1 MKQALSLLLLLALLL
16 CAGCGDES
24 DRSAWKVPA
33 DAAAD
38 LMEIYRRWDG
48 GAPILP
54 DDWTPSY
61 DSFVLYDVTLRGGFA
76 CVCDLNGDGKDEL
89 LFGKK
94 NTRTEDPL
102 SPVLIT
108 AVFTIR
114 SGKPVYQFQSL
125 HDDYYT
131 QRDATGYFEN
141 GTLLIA
147 EVETDDPGWQTQAQ
161 RYTSAHSFYRLEHG
175 ELRCKLTVHPFS
187 YNGEMRYGIFE
198 WKTEG
203 SVVKLKKEY
212 ALSRAEYDAL
222 YTKWTGG
229 TPMLQPAWRELQQAA
244 PAPGTTARTDEEL
257 AAQEAQQAEAARKS
271 RIELYENAAA
281 GVYPFANTVD
291 DATLNSRLLAL
302 YDFDGDGVKDLI
314 LGTWQNNKGVL
325 VDSICLVR
333 DGAPEPS
340 PRISPIDPDEFIEQT
355 AFYANGVFAVTIYAM
370 GDPALATEEY
380 YRVVDGQ
387 FCKIARISLD
397 AAELTRIHYT
407 EMRAPYDPDHDP
419 YTYPFGSYHD
429 ENAVGRDLTA
439 EEYRA
444 VKAELIGADPVDL
457 QWQLGDTKSPA

>member
-1 MKQALSLLLLLALLL
+1 MKKTLSLLLLLALLL

-48 GAPILP
+48 DVPILP
-54 DDWTPSY
+54 ADWTPSY

-76 CVCDLNGDGKDEL
+76 SVCDLNGDGKDEL

-102 SPVLIT
+102 APVVIT

-114 SGKPVYQFQSL
+114 SGKPVYQFQSR

-147 EVETDDPGWQTQAQ
+147 EVETDDPGWQTEAQ

-175 ELRCKLTVHPFS
+175 ELHCKLTVHPFS

-203 SVVKLKKEY
+203 SGVKLKKEY

-257 AAQEAQQAEAARKS
+257 AAQKAQQAEAARKE
-271 RIELYENAAA
+271 RIELYKNAAA
-281 GVYPFANTVD
+281 GVYPVIESAD
-291 DATLNSRLLAL
+291 DVEEYRRLVAL

-314 LGTWQNNKGVL
+314 IGFRQDGKGVL
-325 VDSICLVR
+325 VGGVCLVR
-333 DGAPEPS
+333 GGVPEPS
-340 PRISPIDPDEFIEQT
+340 PQFMPIDPDEFIEQT
-355 AFYANGVFAVTIYAM
+355 AFYDNGVFAVTSYGM
-370 GDPALATEEY
+370 GDPALAWEAY

-387 FCKIARISLD
+387 FCKIAGISLD
-397 AAELTRIHYT
+397 AAELTRIHYA
-407 EMRAPYDPDHDP
+407 EMCAPFDPDQDP
-419 YTYPFGSYHD
+419 YAYPGSYYD

-444 VKAELIGADPVDL
+444 VKAELIDGDPVEL
-457 QWQLGDTKSPA
+457 QWQLADRQR